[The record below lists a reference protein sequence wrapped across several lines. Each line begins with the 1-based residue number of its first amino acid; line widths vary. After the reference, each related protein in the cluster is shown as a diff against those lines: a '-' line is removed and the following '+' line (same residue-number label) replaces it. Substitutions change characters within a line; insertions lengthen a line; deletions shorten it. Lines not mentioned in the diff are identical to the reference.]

1 MQYCSLLKPLL
12 WRWIFPV
19 PLLLQ
24 AHTPCRCFFFLHTRA
39 KSKGQV
45 RGRGQT
51 VALYPNRNPVC
62 PVCFP
67 VSALPGP
74 HMDYCKTG
82 LSHVIFIPI
91 RSKKDP
97 YLFNVL
103 KKEKKRRFYKD
114 PKTSQQLHKSHICCD
129 VVQHEGR
136 WPILCRAK
144 VSPLPSLLCC
154 NTRVRLSALCLRR
167 DIVKRL
173 WNQIKEH
180 RWRHQWQLDAAN
192 NKKKKWIK
200 SFLGMSCVPLVLQSA
215 NANSSQEPVQYD
227 SKHPDVPDVSV
238 PERSPLK
245 CPSALADDRAPL
257 HTDWL
262 IVVTLVNK

>member
-1 MQYCSLLKPLL
+1 MNYSGYYFNILTSSIMTKTCLVGIGYLFFSLHWMQYCSLLKPLL

-24 AHTPCRCFFFLHTRA
+24 AHTPCRCFFFLHMRA

-74 HMDYCKTG
+74 HMDYCKTR

-103 KKEKKRRFYKD
+103 KKEKK
-114 PKTSQQLHKSHICCD
+114 
-129 VVQHEGR
+129 E
-136 WPILCRAK
+136 ILQR
-144 VSPLPSLLCC
+144 PE
-154 NTRVRLSALCLRR
+154 NISA
-167 DIVKRL
+167 
-173 WNQIKEH
+173 
-180 RWRHQWQLDAAN
+180 
-192 NKKKKWIK
+192 
-200 SFLGMSCVPLVLQSA
+200 
-215 NANSSQEPVQYD
+215 
-227 SKHPDVPDVSV
+227 
-238 PERSPLK
+238 
-245 CPSALADDRAPL
+245 
-257 HTDWL
+257 
-262 IVVTLVNK
+262 VT